1 MQYERDL
8 EWERQA
14 KQLAVQLDMPF
25 DLTRI
30 VCMRSFGSTSNAL
43 ARCHAVPR
51 IMQKALGMPGHYVIE
66 IVSENFDE
74 LSNTEKTKTIIH
86 ELMHIPKSM
95 GGEFKTTR
103 VRLLGVDTP
112 EVATEK
118 RKAMYYGAVASAFTK
133 EMVLGQRV
141 RVELAGRNNTRG
153 RYGRLLAYVFVAETG
168 EMLNEALLRNG
179 RAYADPRF
187 AHPRKATFA
196 ALEARA
202 RQSNTGLWKAVR
214 PEQYPYW
221 KRKRKMAARVPS
233 SAQSVTGRR
242 PVSQRTR

>member
-1 MQYERDL
+1 VVL
-8 EWERQA
+8 
-14 KQLAVQLDMPF
+14 L
-25 DLTRI
+25 
-30 VCMRSFGSTSNAL
+30 GAL
-43 ARCHAVPR
+43 SVADRMGFFA
-51 IMQKALGMPGHYVIE
+51 ALGPVRAANQDDYTRYHGRTFSVAKVVDGDTIDLNVGDDPGVR
-66 IVSENFDE
+66 
-74 LSNTEKTKTIIH
+74 
-86 ELMHIPKSM
+86 

-112 EVATEK
+112 EVATDK
-118 RKAMYYGAVASAFTK
+118 REAMYYGAEASAFTK